1 MVSASKCG
9 QISWFHQRIEKERGF
24 GYLSSVKD
32 ISSPPRTPALCQ
44 QIKREIGGEKF
55 KSGESKPSLYYRCP
69 FSRCIQV
76 LIDNIW
82 IYEFDQIKRK
92 DSNIIL
98 EAGAK
103 FKILMSRAEKK
114 GQVHGGVHTWHQPS
128 QPQNLS
134 PSGITSWDIVFD
146 YILSIC
152 HFQLLLLLLW
162 QRVGHQSHSQH
173 LWTTLGVWEGRWSVR
188 CTLGGPATGLE
199 VLQRFME
206 EEASKKKSNFLF
218 FWKLG

>member
-1 MVSASKCG
+1 
-9 QISWFHQRIEKERGF
+9 
-24 GYLSSVKD
+24 
-32 ISSPPRTPALCQ
+32 
-44 QIKREIGGEKF
+44 
-55 KSGESKPSLYYRCP
+55 
-69 FSRCIQV
+69 
-76 LIDNIW
+76 
-82 IYEFDQIKRK
+82 
-92 DSNIIL
+92 
-98 EAGAK
+98 
-103 FKILMSRAEKK
+103 MSRAEKK

-206 EEASKKKSNFLF
+206 EEASKKKSNFSVKIQFDVVKSLNLLNWAF
-218 FWKLG
+218 LLWREQSTSCSTVVCTRGRSRSPVSGLISLMFDSNFSIEFKNKKTWNNKGIKSRV